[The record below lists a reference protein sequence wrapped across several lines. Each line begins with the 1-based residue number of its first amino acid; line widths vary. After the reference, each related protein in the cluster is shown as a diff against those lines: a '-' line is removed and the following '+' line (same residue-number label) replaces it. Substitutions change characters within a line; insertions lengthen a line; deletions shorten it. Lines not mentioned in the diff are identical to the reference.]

1 MKRPAV
7 TTTSE
12 VPGTSASR
20 DRRMVFASSSYQR
33 VLWGILESEILFHAP
48 LPHYPQ
54 VDQSSN
60 AFCIIGTFHDFSIEM
75 QFINQKIEDVDKIHK
90 FTNGSM
96 QQLNFLIQNMSVS
109 KVSMQNRSSEVKA
122 REKRQN
128 NPCALELPLLPAL
141 LDLGK
146 LLQSTRQRTRQ
157 PNLYMNGWF
166 LW

>member
-7 TTTSE
+7 TTSA
-12 VPGTSASR
+12 GTSASR

-33 VLWGILESEILFHAP
+33 VLWCILESEILFHAP

-75 QFINQKIEDVDKIHK
+75 QFINQKIEHVDKIHR

-109 KVSMQNRSSEVKA
+109 KSPCKIVPVKL
-122 REKRQN
+122 RHEKRGRTTHAHLNSLCFQHFW
-128 NPCALELPLLPAL
+128 AL
-141 LDLGK
+141 GNFCN
-146 LLQSTRQRTRQ
+146 Q
-157 PNLYMNGWF
+157 PVSAQGNQTYMNG
-166 LW
+166 